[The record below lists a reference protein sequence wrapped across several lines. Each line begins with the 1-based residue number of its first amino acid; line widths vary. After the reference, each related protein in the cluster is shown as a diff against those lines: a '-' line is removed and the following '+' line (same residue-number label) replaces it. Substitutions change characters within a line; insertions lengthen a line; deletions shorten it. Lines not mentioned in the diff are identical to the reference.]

1 MVASQGSVSAG
12 APLLRM
18 ENISKRFGGAYA
30 LRGVSISVGAGEIIG
45 LIGENGA
52 GKSTLMKT
60 LGGVHNPDEGQLFVD
75 NKPVTIRSARD
86 ASALGIGFIHQELNV
101 LDNLD
106 VAANV
111 FLGRELTKGGPLA
124 LLDRPAMVKQTNEY
138 LARLQVAGGV
148 HAETPVA
155 SLALAQK
162 QLIEIARALSL
173 NARILIF
180 DEPTSSLTLS
190 ETQSLLAL
198 IKELRDTQNVS
209 IIYISHRLGEI
220 EEIADRVV
228 GLRDGQNAGELSKS
242 EITQP
247 AMVKLMVGR
256 DIAPPHASDN
266 KRAEAS
272 APRLRAENLRTPRY
286 PEKPV
291 SFDLYGGE
299 VLGFAGLVGA
309 GRTEIARALFG
320 VEPATGGTI
329 TLDGETTRINKPK
342 DAIGRG
348 LYLIPEDRRRDGLI
362 LDMAIQD
369 NITLPGL
376 SRFASAIGIVR
387 RDKEA
392 DVAKHE
398 TERLKLRS
406 ASGRLDA
413 PAGTLSG
420 GNQQKI
426 VLAKWLALSPKI
438 LIFDEPTRGVD
449 VGAKAE
455 IYAIMRQ
462 LAESGVAVMMISS
475 DMEEVL
481 ALSDRIAVM
490 HEGRI
495 TGILEQGEFGEEA
508 IMRLAVGGG
517 SAGKK
522 DIAAVENTPLLDK
535 ETTV

>member
-1 MVASQGSVSAG
+1 MVSPSDSVNGA

-30 LRGVSISVGAGEIIG
+30 LRGVSVSVGAGEIIG

-138 LARLQVAGGV
+138 LARLQVQGV
-148 HAETPVA
+148 NAETPVA
-155 SLALAQK
+155 SLSLAQK

-286 PEKPV
+286 PEKAV

-320 VEPATGGTI
+320 VEPAVGGS
-329 TLDGETTRINKPK
+329 LVVDGDATRIGKPK

-495 TGILEQGEFGEEA
+495 TGILERGEFGEEA

-517 SAGKK
+517 KAGAK
-522 DIAAVENTPLLDK
+522 DVAAVADTPLLDK